1 MHALL
6 AQMNEVYALSPKGEQ
21 ELRGSV
27 TSLSSA
33 QLEFLVRVDGVQSLS
48 QIHAGMPA
56 LAAEAFGLL
65 VRELRDR
72 RLLALAVA
80 DPMALQLQASL
91 DQLAFPASA
100 ASADS
105 GAASLRN
112 TGFYVEIARKRP
124 AARARAPGEVLNAV
138 VIEDEPTLA
147 KFIQSYLAFEGFQV
161 RLACN
166 RSEIVAELGKSP
178 VPDLILLD
186 VLLPDADGFDILA
199 RVRQH
204 KILHNV
210 PVVMLTGKATREAVL
225 RGMAGGAD
233 GYVTKPFEADSLLR
247 VVRTVVGLLPPAAQ
261 AHDPWANRDAGSWK
275 L

>member
-1 MHALL
+1 MHALP
-6 AQMNEVYALSPKGEQ
+6 AQMNEVYALTPQGEQ

-33 QLEFLVRVDGVQSLS
+33 QLEFLVRVDGIEPLS

-56 LAAEAFGLL
+56 LDAPAFSLL
-65 VRELRDR
+65 VSELRAR
-72 RLLALAVA
+72 RLLALAVV
-80 DPMALQLQASL
+80 DPMAFQLQTNL
-91 DQLAFPASA
+91 DRLTFPASA

-105 GAASLRN
+105 GAASLRRS
-112 TGFYVEIARKRP
+112 GFYVEIARAP
-124 AARARAPGEVLNAV
+124 PVARARAPGEVLNAV

-147 KFIQSYLAFEGFQV
+147 RFIQTYLAFEGFHV

-166 RSEIVAELGKSP
+166 RAEIVAELSKLP

-204 KILHNV
+204 KVLHNV

-247 VVRTVVGLLPPAAQ
+247 VVRTVVGLLPPAVPVQ
-261 AHDPWANRDAGSWK
+261 DPWANRDAGSWK